1 MKKENKKILFI
12 SYSQYGHL
20 TDHYKISNLLSEYFE
35 IDFLCL
41 NENKIKI
48 QSKNV
53 NVIYIDKS
61 KRLNILNFTYNCL
74 KHLKHH
80 KGEYSLIFVVHF
92 QLAFILP
99 LILFKNKWILD
110 IRTLSVH
117 KSCVLRTIKN
127 LILFFTTF
135 CYKHI
140 TVIDAEIAKKIFL
153 KKYHVLPLGSD
164 KIGFSIKNFE
174 ELNLLY
180 IGTLNNRNLEVV
192 IDGIKLF
199 LDLNK
204 TTLSFDILG
213 SGTAEEVGKIEKA
226 IIKNNLEDIVSLHGW
241 VAHKEAEEY
250 FKKCNV
256 GVSFVPINNYFNN
269 QPPTKLFEYARSGLV
284 VIGTSTK
291 ATKKI
296 MNSKIGIMCN
306 DDSKS
311 FSEALLN
318 IKMNNIAFDS
328 LFISNYFND
337 LSWENIVKKNLL
349 PYIKNIINV

>member
-1 MKKENKKILFI
+1 MGRISKKILFI

-20 TDHYKISNLLSEYFE
+20 TDHYKISNLLCKYFE

-41 NENKIKI
+41 DENKIKI
-48 QSKNV
+48 QSENV
-53 NVIYIDKS
+53 NIFYIDKS
-61 KRLNILNFTYNCL
+61 KRLNILNFTYSCI
-74 KHLKHH
+74 KHLRHH
-80 KGEYSLIFVVHF
+80 KSEYSLIFVVHF

-99 LILFKNKWILD
+99 FILFKNKWILD

-117 KSCVLRTIKN
+117 KSFVLRKIKN
-127 LILFFTTF
+127 VLLYFTTF
-135 CYKHI
+135 YYKHI

-153 KKYHVLPLGSD
+153 NKYHILPLGSD
-164 KIGFSIKNFE
+164 IIGFSIKNFE

-192 IDGIKLF
+192 INGIKLF
-199 LDLNK
+199 LDINK
-204 TTLSFDILG
+204 TTLSFDVLG
-213 SGTAEEVGKIEKA
+213 SGTEEEVRKIENA

-241 VAHKEAEEY
+241 VNHKEAEKY

-256 GVSFVPINNYFNN
+256 GVSFVPINRYFDN

-284 VIGTSTK
+284 VIGTSTQ

-296 MNSKIGIMCN
+296 MNSKIGVMCN

-311 FSEALLN
+311 FSEALLK
-318 IKMNNIAFDS
+318 IKMNHIAFDS

-349 PYIKNIINV
+349 PKISNIIND